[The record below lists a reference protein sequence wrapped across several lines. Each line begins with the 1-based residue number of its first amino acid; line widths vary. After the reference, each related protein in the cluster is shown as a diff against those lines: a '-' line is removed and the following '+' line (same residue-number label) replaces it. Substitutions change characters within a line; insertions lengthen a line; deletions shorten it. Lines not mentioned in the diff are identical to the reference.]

1 MLFPEFAAHCP
12 LAGSVEEDAWFL
24 RRDNKDQLILGKY
37 FFGSLFYL
45 LCDLL
50 PVRMQGTVS
59 WQCQRG
65 SVSVAVAVEEDV
77 RRFQLEE
84 TAMMKSFLMCV

>member
-1 MLFPEFAAHCP
+1 M
-12 LAGSVEEDAWFL
+12 EEDAWFL

-59 WQCQRG
+59 WQYQRGSISVAVSACQRG
-65 SVSVAVAVEEDV
+65 SGRQCKAVPV
-77 RRFQLEE
+77 RRDSNDEE
-84 TAMMKSFLMCV
+84 FFDVCLIM

>member
-1 MLFPEFAAHCP
+1 MLFPEFAANCP
-12 LAGSVEEDAWFL
+12 LAVSVEEDARFL

-65 SVSVAVAVEEDV
+65 SVSVAVEDNV

>member
-1 MLFPEFAAHCP
+1 M
-12 LAGSVEEDAWFL
+12 EEDAWFL

>member
-1 MLFPEFAAHCP
+1 M
-12 LAGSVEEDAWFL
+12 EEDAWFL

-50 PVRMQGTVS
+50 PVRLHGTVW

-65 SVSVAVAVEEDV
+65 SGSGRQCKAVPV
-77 RRFQLEE
+77 RRDSNDEE
-84 TAMMKSFLMCV
+84 FFDVCLII